1 MLRETLDAFELL
13 KVCRKLPESAWK
25 SLHGGSRKW
34 LPVLTTRQ
42 RVFRACSSRGATSP
56 PSPAAQDGEDLAEH
70 IRCGLSPGRLRRP
83 PGRQSDPQTHP
94 HYPPPHAGH
103 PHFPP

>member
-70 IRCGLSPGRLRRP
+70 ISCGLAPGRLRRP
-83 PGRQSDPQTHP
+83 HGRQSDPEVAQQYQHGQ
-94 HYPPPHAGH
+94 AGNDDLG
-103 PHFPP
+103 